1 MSESIPS
8 TLISALPA
16 ATKVS
21 DTDIVVLENGS
32 TTQKITIAQLKE
44 ALGINALNSN
54 LKIYSSLS
62 QLGLKPSVTWDQLL
76 STLPNNAGVKFAAWK
91 EDYPN
96 LSNPSNS
103 NRQVITIFRPYAGY
117 VTIEVWDIDN
127 NIRYFNS
134 HNGNLYSNWKT
145 VK

>member
-44 ALGINALNSN
+44 ALGINALNTKMTGIICTKADVTGNGNNYFYINKKSGMCLAALISMSDAYVYTTGISCDN
-54 LKIYSSLS
+54 ASSLYTIRVS
-62 QLGLKPSVTWDQLL
+62 KALTSGIVYSFIILWVKIGL
-76 STLPNNAGVKFAAWK
+76 NA
-91 EDYPN
+91 
-96 LSNPSNS
+96 
-103 NRQVITIFRPYAGY
+103 
-117 VTIEVWDIDN
+117 
-127 NIRYFNS
+127 
-134 HNGNLYSNWKT
+134 
-145 VK
+145 

>member
-44 ALGINALNSN
+44 ALGINALNAKISVTGTFTDEWYIGIFVYGMGLAVEIPRHNEN
-54 LKIYSSLS
+54 LQLSAISAKVFNTGGWYNSSVLSIGRYTNRWRIILNTNSSMNLENGKAYLISLS
-62 QLGLKPSVTWDQLL
+62 GAIS
-76 STLPNNAGVKFAAWK
+76 
-91 EDYPN
+91 
-96 LSNPSNS
+96 
-103 NRQVITIFRPYAGY
+103 
-117 VTIEVWDIDN
+117 
-127 NIRYFNS
+127 
-134 HNGNLYSNWKT
+134 
-145 VK
+145 

>member
-44 ALGINALNSN
+44 ALGINALNTN
-54 LKIYSSLS
+54 FKFYSSLS
-62 QLGLKPSVTWDQLL
+62 QIGLTAAATWDQILTKL
-76 STLPNNAGVKFAAWK
+76 TDGTGMKFAAWK
-91 EDYPN
+91 SDYPN
-96 LSNPSNS
+96 LSNPCTS
-103 NRQVITIFRPYAGY
+103 NRQLITVCRSYLGY
-117 VTIEVWDIDN
+117 STIEVWDIDN
-127 NIRYFNS
+127 NVRHFTA
-134 HNGNLYSNWKT
+134 HNGDNYIPWKSY
-145 VK
+145 

>member
-44 ALGINALNSN
+44 ALGINALNTN
-54 LKIYSSLS
+54 FKFYSSLS
-62 QLGLKPSVTWDQLL
+62 QIGLTASATWDQILIKL
-76 STLPNNAGVKFAAWK
+76 ADGTGIKFAAWK
-91 EDYPN
+91 SDYPN
-96 LSNPSNS
+96 LSNPCNLLDRGANIQDVAAVLGHADLKTTQVYCYISQSNVRAS
-103 NRQVITIFRPYAGY
+103 YNKYAA
-117 VTIEVWDIDN
+117 
-127 NIRYFNS
+127 
-134 HNGNLYSNWKT
+134 
-145 VK
+145 